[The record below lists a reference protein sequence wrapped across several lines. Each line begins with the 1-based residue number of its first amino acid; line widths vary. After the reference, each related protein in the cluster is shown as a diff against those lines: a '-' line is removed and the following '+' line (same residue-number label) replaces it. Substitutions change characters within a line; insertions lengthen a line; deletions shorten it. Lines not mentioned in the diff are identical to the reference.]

1 MAEVL
6 FNPHAS
12 RGQEG
17 SMDTQDEPAI
27 GSPAEW
33 QDPLNSNA
41 DLGSPS
47 KVG

>member
-6 FNPHAS
+6 LNRHAS

-17 SMDTQDEPAI
+17 SMDPQDEPAA
-27 GSPAEW
+27 GSPPER
-33 QDPLNSNA
+33 QDPLNANA
-41 DLGSPS
+41 YLGSPS

>member
-6 FNPHAS
+6 FNRHAS

-17 SMDTQDEPAI
+17 SMDPQDEPAA
-27 GSPAEW
+27 GSPPEW
-33 QDPLNSNA
+33 KDSFNA
-41 DLGSPS
+41 NAYLGSPS